1 LNILLELPNLLQIAI
16 QKIKKLLLFVIKI
29 ATNVTT
35 ARRSA
40 EVNTFSSFLHNQC
53 FLPILG
59 ANNKRKLLF

>member
-1 LNILLELPNLLQIAI
+1 M
-16 QKIKKLLLFVIKI
+16 

-53 FLPILG
+53 FLPVLG
-59 ANNKRKLLF
+59 ANKKIKLLF

>member
-1 LNILLELPNLLQIAI
+1 M
-16 QKIKKLLLFVIKI
+16 FVIKI